1 MRRVFA
7 PDHLACAGRRLPD
20 ATTEHAYVSHAA
32 NSTIV
37 SNFCQARLWEVQNA
51 ECRMQNA
58 KCRMQNEEAAGMH
71 ELTLMP

>member
-51 ECRMQNA
+51 EC
-58 KCRMQNEEAAGMH
+58 KMQNEEAAGTH